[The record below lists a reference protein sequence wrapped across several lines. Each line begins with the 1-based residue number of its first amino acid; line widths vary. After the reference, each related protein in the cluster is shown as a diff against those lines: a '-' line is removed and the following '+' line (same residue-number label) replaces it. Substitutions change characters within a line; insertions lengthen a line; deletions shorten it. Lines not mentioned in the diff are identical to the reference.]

1 MKKIIFI
8 TGNKHKLEIANSVF
22 SIYDIDVENRDIE
35 PNEIQ
40 ETDIEKIASF
50 SALEAAKT
58 LEVPVIKTDVGYAEP
73 NGYCKTF
80 RMDTPLT
87 IRISALGTGSVMDK
101 LMNIEGQKANYGSLT
116 LDEKLEWWRNNDNY
130 FHEFAKWYIERN

>member
-58 LEVPVIKTDVGYAEP
+58 
-73 NGYCKTF
+73 
-80 RMDTPLT
+80 
-87 IRISALGTGSVMDK
+87 
-101 LMNIEGQKANYGSLT
+101 
-116 LDEKLEWWRNNDNY
+116 
-130 FHEFAKWYIERN
+130 